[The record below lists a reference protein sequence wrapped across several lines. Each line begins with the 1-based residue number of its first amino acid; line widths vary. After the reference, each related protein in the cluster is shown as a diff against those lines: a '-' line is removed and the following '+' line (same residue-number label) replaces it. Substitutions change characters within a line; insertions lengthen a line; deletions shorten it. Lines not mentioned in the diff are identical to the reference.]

1 MMFSKKMPF
10 RTLAVALAAATA
22 MVCTAR
28 AEDEDYARWYFSPS
42 VGGVL
47 FEGDQALKDG
57 FEFDLR
63 LGYDYS
69 EWWSFELGWLFA
81 PSLDE
86 NTHDS
91 YTSRGVVEK
100 SNSRGDDKGFDSTWL
115 TSFYVDALFHFTRWE
130 LLDPFLA
137 VGAGIQYYGKDVM
150 DEQVEAVLRAGAG
163 FMYHINDAW
172 AIRGDW
178 RLLLTSENTEF
189 NSVAGV
195 GLVWTWGAAVEPD
208 IVVSGGPIDSDG
220 DGLSDRREEELGTDP
235 FNPDTDGD
243 GLTDGE
249 EVLKFGTDPLNP
261 DTDYDGLKDG
271 EEVRKYKTDPLDPD
285 TDKGG
290 VKDGHEVLHD
300 GTDPLNGADDLIM
313 FELNIQF
320 DYNEDI
326 IKPEYFDDL
335 AIITKVLQ
343 TYPESTAVI
352 EGHCD
357 QLRTSKANYNK
368 KLSERRATAV
378 MNHIIGKGIA
388 ADRLSAVGYG
398 YTRPKVA
405 PDLVHGTPAN
415 RRVEVYIRNAG
426 GQSGKAEVIRM
437 MREQ

>member
-1 MMFSKKMPF
+1 MFCKKTSF
-10 RTLAVALAAATA
+10 RTLAITAIAATA
-22 MVCTAR
+22 LAFTAR

-42 VGGVL
+42 VSAIL
-47 FEGDQALKDG
+47 FEGDEPLESG
-57 FEFDLR
+57 FNFDLR

-69 EWWSFELGWLFA
+69 EWWSFELGWMFA

-86 NTHDS
+86 NFYYEWKDGKQHS
-91 YTSRGVVEK
+91 Y
-100 SNSRGDDKGFDSTWL
+100 SRGDDKNFDSTWL
-115 TSFYVDALFHFTRWE
+115 TSFYADALFHFTRWE
-130 LLDPFLA
+130 LLDPFLS
-137 VGAGIQYYGKDVM
+137 GGIGFQYYGEDVM
-150 DEQVEAVLRAGAG
+150 DSQAELVFRGGAG
-163 FMYHINDAW
+163 FMYHLDDEW
-172 AIRGDW
+172 AIRADW
-178 RLLLTSENTEF
+178 RLLLTMENTEF
-189 NSVAGV
+189 NSAAGV
-195 GLVWTWGAAVEPD
+195 GLVWTWGASVEPD

-243 GLTDGE
+243 GLSDGE

-271 EEVRKYKTDPLDPD
+271 EEVRTYKTDPLDPD

-320 DYNEDI
+320 DYDKDV
-326 IKPEYFDDL
+326 IKPQYFDDL
-335 AIITKVLQ
+335 AVITMVLQ
-343 TYPESTAVI
+343 RYPESTAVI

-357 QLRTSKANYNK
+357 QLTTSKANYNR

-378 MNHIIGKGIA
+378 MNYLIGKGIA

-398 YTRPKVA
+398 FTRPKVA

-415 RRVEVYIRNAG
+415 RRVEVYIKNAG

-437 MREQ
+437 MRQQ